1 MPDDLWMQLLK
12 AFLIGGGIC
21 LLGQILF
28 DLANLTPAHTM
39 SILVS
44 LGAITGGLGW
54 YDKLAD
60 WAGFGARLPISS
72 FGNTLVQGALEGAGK
87 HGFWGILTGMLEPVS
102 AGLAA
107 AVAFGFI
114 VALIFRPKA

>member
-1 MPDDLWMQLLK
+1 MQLLK
-12 AFLIGGGIC
+12 AAVVGGGIC
-21 LLGQILF
+21 LLGQLLF
-28 DLANLTPAHTM
+28 DAANLTTAHTM

-44 LGAITGGLGW
+44 AGAILGGLGW

-72 FGNTLVQGALEGAGK
+72 FGNTLVQGAMEGAGK
-87 HGFWGILTGMLEPVS
+87 NGFWGILTGMLEPVS
-102 AGLAA
+102 AGVAA

-114 VALIFRPKA
+114 IALVFRPKA